1 MRACRAVSPYAET
14 VAHEAAAEHTEQVR
28 QTPTEVVGRFLK
40 LLQEGDLDGAVQLL
54 SPDVVYTNVSLPTVR
69 GRERIRRLFG
79 AGYQR
84 GAGFE
89 VYIHAISATGS
100 SVLTE
105 RTDVLKLGRFRMQL
119 WVCGRFDVQ
128 DGEIVLWRDY
138 FDWLNFTV
146 GVLRGL
152 LAIVF
157 PGAGATPPAAN

>member
-1 MRACRAVSPYAET
+1 MSDLAPQHMAEQAT
-14 VAHEAAAEHTEQVR
+14 
-28 QTPTEVVGRFLK
+28 QTPTEVVERFLN
-40 LLQEGDLDGAVQLL
+40 LLQVGDLDGAVQLL
-54 SPDVVYTNVSLPTVR
+54 SPDVAYTNVSLPTVR

-79 AGYQR
+79 RGYRR

-89 VYIHAISATGS
+89 VYVHSISASGS

-105 RTDVLKLGRFRMQL
+105 RTDVLKMGRFRVHL
-119 WVCGRFDVQ
+119 WVCGRFDVH

-152 LAIVF
+152 LGVVF
-157 PGAGATPPAAN
+157 PAAGADPPTSG

>member
-28 QTPTEVVGRFLK
+28 QTPTGVVGRFFK

-152 LAIVF
+152 LAVVF
-157 PGAGATPPAAN
+157 PAAGATPPTVN